1 MLSVENKSAIL
12 SVVMLIVVAPFC
24 LPGIFSDVKV
34 TDCFKAML
42 KTLQFRTLSVYIFAA
57 IPAHIRPPTYSST
70 HPRISNVSD
79 TFFLLRHTHTVTCTQ
94 TNAHTRT
101 HARTHT
107 HLFLTDTF
115 FALHLAFKVDTITQF
130 ASPFLPLS
138 HTLCLP
144 PLLYTHALYLSLSLS
159 GPSMELVPFED
170 HSSKLSDVNFTF
182 TLDVETKLLQ
192 FSLFSATVL
201 SW

>member
-1 MLSVENKSAIL
+1 M
-12 SVVMLIVVAPFC
+12 
-24 LPGIFSDVKV
+24 
-34 TDCFKAML
+34 
-42 KTLQFRTLSVYIFAA
+42 
-57 IPAHIRPPTYSST
+57 
-70 HPRISNVSD
+70 
-79 TFFLLRHTHTVTCTQ
+79 HTHV
-94 TNAHTRT
+94 RT
-101 HARTHT
+101 HALTHT

-144 PLLYTHALYLSLSLS
+144 PLLYTHALYLS